1 MQNPYSSSLTP
12 VLFGLCYD
20 LDRPVAAG
28 VNAEPLVQYEGGIVF
43 DNKVWNMMVRPL
55 WISLFELMATVF
67 LFWYA
72 ACFLIMKIFILI
84 IRLSCFASTGQSCR
98 FNCRM
103 GNWWRVW
110 SEVLDCKFTEFSI
123 ADHKALHRG
132 NIHSFY
138 TISSFSLGP

>member
-55 WISLFELMATVF
+55 
-67 LFWYA
+67 
-72 ACFLIMKIFILI
+72 
-84 IRLSCFASTGQSCR
+84 
-98 FNCRM
+98 
-103 GNWWRVW
+103 
-110 SEVLDCKFTEFSI
+110 
-123 ADHKALHRG
+123 
-132 NIHSFY
+132 
-138 TISSFSLGP
+138 